1 MPLRAV
7 FFAFFL
13 PGAREV
19 IVLTSCPKHLSREVL
34 TRLKAECLQGM
45 PNYADSKLLLKAE
58 KDKAFVFASGGVRT
72 RQQEEPE
79 YLM

>member
-13 PGAREV
+13 PEAREV
-19 IVLTSCPKHLSREVL
+19 IVLVCCPKHLSREVL
-34 TRLKAECLQGM
+34 MGLKVECLQGM
-45 PNYADSKLLLKAE
+45 PNYADSKLPLKPK

-72 RQQEEPE
+72 RQQEEPK

>member
-13 PGAREV
+13 PKPREV
-19 IVLTSCPKHLSREVL
+19 IVLVCCPKNLRTEVL
-34 TRLKAECLQGM
+34 KKLKAECLEGM
-45 PNYADSKLLLKAE
+45 PNYADSKLPLKPE

-72 RQQEEPE
+72 RQQEEPD